1 MTKNMNKNRN
11 KSNGLSKE
19 GEHLLEIK
27 PPSSTIHVGRFGTN
41 VNRCFWWEPRVASIE
56 CSKRADPCR
65 RLYGC
70 IVGMGDK
77 RQDLIPGFVAW
88 IDVSGTPLLESFV
101 EVFNEAICLRM
112 VWGRKHLLD
121 T

>member
-1 MTKNMNKNRN
+1 M
-11 KSNGLSKE
+11 
-19 GEHLLEIK
+19 LEIK
-27 PPSSTIHVGRFGTN
+27 PPSSTIHVGRFGTD
-41 VNRCFWWEPRVASIE
+41 VNGRLWWEPRVAPIE

-77 RQDLIPGFVAW
+77 RQDLIPGFVVW
-88 IDVSGTPLLESFV
+88 IDESGNFFLEGLV
-101 EVFNEAICLRM
+101 EAFKEAICLRM
-112 VWGRKHLLD
+112 VRGCKHLLD